1 MEGRAQGLVEIF
13 SFGAWEGCVSVVV
26 FWARNDALFPC
37 PAGLFGASAPL
48 SRCSFATVGE
58 LFPPAE
64 LFPSAT
70 NAHARA
76 SHRICP
82 RPPSLP
88 RRLRCF
94 PYRKGP
100 PTQAFEGEKF
110 VAERE
115 IFGNSNLKTE

>member
-13 SFGAWEGCVSVVV
+13 SLCAWESPVTVVA
-26 FWARNDALFPC
+26 FWARDDALLAC

-70 NAHARA
+70 NAPAR
-76 SHRICP
+76 
-82 RPPSLP
+82 LP
-88 RRLRCF
+88 
-94 PYRKGP
+94 
-100 PTQAFEGEKF
+100 
-110 VAERE
+110 
-115 IFGNSNLKTE
+115 